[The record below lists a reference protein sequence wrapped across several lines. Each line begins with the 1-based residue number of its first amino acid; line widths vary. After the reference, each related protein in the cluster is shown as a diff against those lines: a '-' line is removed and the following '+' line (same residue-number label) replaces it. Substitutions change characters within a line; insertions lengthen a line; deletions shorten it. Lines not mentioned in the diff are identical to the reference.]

1 MSNPQLAIEGLDPLL
16 AADLAQGL
24 AQVEELLSAHI
35 EGDYPLVEETSRHL
49 VLAGGK
55 RLRPLLVLLTSHLG
69 PERGSNIFKAAVAC
83 ELTHLGTLYHDDVM
97 DEAALRRG
105 VTSAN
110 YRWGNA
116 VAILTGDY
124 LFAKTSAL
132 LAEVGPEAVLLQA
145 LTFERLVI
153 GQIQETQGPNPSQ
166 DPMDHYMKVVSN
178 KTASLIST
186 SARFGAM
193 LSGADPRITET
204 VTEFGELI
212 GTAFQLADDIL
223 DIASESV
230 QSGKTPGTD
239 LKEGIPTL
247 VTILARASEDP
258 ADADL
263 KEILSGP
270 IHDETLLQQT
280 LIRLRTHKAMD
291 QAKERLASI
300 ANQAELLLNE
310 IPESTT
316 KDALAN
322 LIGAI
327 IKRSA

>member
-1 MSNPQLAIEGLDPLL
+1 MSNSQLAIEGLDPHL
-16 AADLAQGL
+16 AADLSTGL
-24 AQVEELLSAHI
+24 AQVEALLASHI
-35 EGDYPLVEETSRHL
+35 EGEYPLVEETARHL

-69 PERGSNIFKAAVAC
+69 PERGANIFKAAVAC

-110 YRWGNA
+110 YKWGNA

-153 GQIQETQGPNPSQ
+153 GQIQETQGPLEGE
-166 DPMDHYMKVVSN
+166 DPMAHYMKVVSN

-204 VTEFGELI
+204 VTQFGELI

-223 DIASESV
+223 DIASESM

-247 VTILARASEDP
+247 VTLLARASEDP
-258 ADADL
+258 ADQDL
-263 KEILSGP
+263 KEILSKP
-270 IHDETLLQQT
+270 IEDDELLQKT
-280 LIRLRTHKAMD
+280 LVRLRTHKAMD
-291 QAKERLASI
+291 QAKERLAAI
-300 ANQAELLLNE
+300 AEEAEALLQE
-310 IPESTT
+310 IPDSTT
-316 KDALAN
+316 KDALST
-322 LIGAI
+322 LIGTI

>member
-1 MSNPQLAIEGLDPLL
+1 MSNTQLAIPNLDPLL
-16 AADLAQGL
+16 AEDLSNGL
-24 AQVEELLSAHI
+24 AQVEELLSTHI
-35 EGDYPLVEETSRHL
+35 QGEYPLVEETSRHL

-55 RLRPLLVLLTSHLG
+55 RLRPLLVLLTAQLG
-69 PERGSNIFKAAVAC
+69 PERGANVFKAAVAC

-153 GQIQETQGPNPSQ
+153 GQIQETQGPLDGE
-166 DPMDHYMKVVSN
+166 DPMTHYMKVVAN

-204 VTEFGELI
+204 VTQFGELI

-247 VTILARASEDP
+247 VTLLARTSDDP

-263 KEILSGP
+263 KEILTGP
-270 IHDETLLQQT
+270 ITDDALLQQT
-280 LIRLRTHKAMD
+280 LVRLRNHKAMD
-291 QAKERLASI
+291 QARERLTSI
-300 ANQAELLLNE
+300 ANQAELLLVD
-310 IPESTT
+310 IPDS
-316 KDALAN
+316 KAKSALGS
-322 LIGAI
+322 LINTI
-327 IKRSA
+327 IERSA

>member
-24 AQVEELLSAHI
+24 AQVEELLSTHI
-35 EGDYPLVEETSRHL
+35 QGDYPLVEETSRHL

-145 LTFERLVI
+145 LTFERLVV
-153 GQIQETQGPNPSQ
+153 GQIQETQGPLESE
-166 DPMDHYMKVVSN
+166 DPMAHYMKVVAN

-212 GTAFQLADDIL
+212 GIAFQLADDIL
-223 DIASESV
+223 DIASESA

-247 VTILARASEDP
+247 VTILAGQSDDP
-258 ADADL
+258 ADRDL
-263 KEILSGP
+263 KEILSKP
-270 IHDETLLQQT
+270 IHDDALLQQT
-280 LIRLRTHKAMD
+280 LARLRGHKAMD
-291 QAKERLASI
+291 QAREMLAETAARAVRLLDDLPENSVK
-300 ANQAELLLNE
+300 QALLGV
-310 IPESTT
+310 IS
-316 KDALAN
+316 AV
-322 LIGAI
+322 IH
-327 IKRSA
+327 RSA

>member
-1 MSNPQLAIEGLDPLL
+1 MSNTQLAIPNLDPLL
-16 AADLAQGL
+16 AEDLSNGL
-24 AQVEELLSAHI
+24 AQVEELLSTHI
-35 EGDYPLVEETSRHL
+35 QGEYPLVEETSRHL

-55 RLRPLLVLLTSHLG
+55 RLRPLLVLLTSQLG
-69 PERGSNIFKAAVAC
+69 PERGANVFKAAVAC

-153 GQIQETQGPNPSQ
+153 GQIQETQGPLDGE
-166 DPMDHYMKVVSN
+166 DPMTHYMKVVAN

-204 VTEFGELI
+204 VTQFGELI

-247 VTILARASEDP
+247 VTLLARNSDDP

-263 KEILSGP
+263 KEILTGP
-270 IHDETLLQQT
+270 ITDDALLQQT
-280 LIRLRTHKAMD
+280 LLRLRNHKAMD
-291 QAKERLASI
+291 QARERLASI
-300 ANQAELLLNE
+300 ANQAELLLVD
-310 IPESTT
+310 IPDS
-316 KDALAN
+316 KAKSALAS
-322 LIGAI
+322 LINTI
-327 IKRSA
+327 IERSA

>member
-1 MSNPQLAIEGLDPLL
+1 
-16 AADLAQGL
+16 
-24 AQVEELLSAHI
+24 
-35 EGDYPLVEETSRHL
+35 
-49 VLAGGK
+49 
-55 RLRPLLVLLTSHLG
+55 
-69 PERGSNIFKAAVAC
+69 
-83 ELTHLGTLYHDDVM
+83 M

-153 GQIQETQGPNPSQ
+153 GQIQETQGPLESE
-166 DPMDHYMKVVSN
+166 DPMAHYMKVVAN

-212 GTAFQLADDIL
+212 GIAFQLADDIL
-223 DIASESV
+223 DIASESA

-247 VTILARASEDP
+247 VTLLARASDDP

-263 KEILSGP
+263 KETLSKP
-270 IHDETLLQQT
+270 IHDEVLLQQT
-280 LIRLRTHKAMD
+280 LARLREHKAMGEAREMLAETAARAVRLLD
-291 QAKERLASI
+291 DLPENSVKQA
-300 ANQAELLLNE
+300 LLGV
-310 IPESTT
+310 IS
-316 KDALAN
+316 AV
-322 LIGAI
+322 IH
-327 IKRSA
+327 RSA

>member
-1 MSNPQLAIEGLDPLL
+1 
-16 AADLAQGL
+16 
-24 AQVEELLSAHI
+24 
-35 EGDYPLVEETSRHL
+35 
-49 VLAGGK
+49 
-55 RLRPLLVLLTSHLG
+55 
-69 PERGSNIFKAAVAC
+69 
-83 ELTHLGTLYHDDVM
+83 M

-110 YRWGNA
+110 YKWGNA

-153 GQIQETQGPNPSQ
+153 GQIQETQGPLEGE
-166 DPMDHYMKVVSN
+166 DPMAHYMKVVSN

-204 VTEFGELI
+204 VTQFGELI

-223 DIASESV
+223 DIASESM

-263 KEILSGP
+263 KEILAQP
-270 IHDETLLQQT
+270 IQDEELLQKT
-280 LIRLRTHKAMD
+280 LVRLRTHKAMD
-291 QAKERLASI
+291 QAKEKLAAI
-300 ANQAELLLNE
+300 AEEAETLLGE
-310 IPESTT
+310 IPDSTT
-316 KDALAN
+316 KDALST
-322 LIGAI
+322 LIGTI

>member
-132 LAEVGPEAVLLQA
+132 LAEVGQ
-145 LTFERLVI
+145 
-153 GQIQETQGPNPSQ
+153 
-166 DPMDHYMKVVSN
+166 K
-178 KTASLIST
+178 
-186 SARFGAM
+186 
-193 LSGADPRITET
+193 
-204 VTEFGELI
+204 
-212 GTAFQLADDIL
+212 
-223 DIASESV
+223 
-230 QSGKTPGTD
+230 QS
-239 LKEGIPTL
+239 
-247 VTILARASEDP
+247 SC
-258 ADADL
+258 
-263 KEILSGP
+263 
-270 IHDETLLQQT
+270 
-280 LIRLRTHKAMD
+280 
-291 QAKERLASI
+291 
-300 ANQAELLLNE
+300 
-310 IPESTT
+310 
-316 KDALAN
+316 
-322 LIGAI
+322 
-327 IKRSA
+327 KRSPSNAS

>member
-1 MSNPQLAIEGLDPLL
+1 MSNSQLAIEGLDPHL
-16 AADLAQGL
+16 AADLSTGL
-24 AQVEELLSAHI
+24 AQVEALLASHI
-35 EGDYPLVEETSRHL
+35 EGEYPLVEETARHL

-69 PERGSNIFKAAVAC
+69 PERGANIFKAAVAC

-110 YRWGNA
+110 YKWGNA

-153 GQIQETQGPNPSQ
+153 GQIQETQGPLEGE
-166 DPMDHYMKVVSN
+166 DPMAHYMKVVSN

-204 VTEFGELI
+204 VTQFGELI

-223 DIASESV
+223 DIASESM

-247 VTILARASEDP
+247 VTILARQSDDP
-258 ADADL
+258 ADQDL
-263 KEILSGP
+263 KEILSKP
-270 IHDETLLQQT
+270 IEDDELLQKT
-280 LIRLRTHKAMD
+280 LVRLRTHKAMD
-291 QAKERLASI
+291 QAKERLAAI
-300 ANQAELLLNE
+300 AEEAEALLQE
-310 IPESTT
+310 IPDSTT
-316 KDALAN
+316 KDALST
-322 LIGAI
+322 LIGTI

>member
-1 MSNPQLAIEGLDPLL
+1 MSNTQLAIPNLDPLL
-16 AADLAQGL
+16 AEDLSNGL
-24 AQVEELLSAHI
+24 AQVEELLSTHI
-35 EGDYPLVEETSRHL
+35 QGEYPLVEETSRHL

-55 RLRPLLVLLTSHLG
+55 RLRPLLVLLTAQLG
-69 PERGSNIFKAAVAC
+69 PERGANVFKAAVAC

-153 GQIQETQGPNPSQ
+153 GQIQETQGPLDGE
-166 DPMDHYMKVVSN
+166 DPMTHYMKVVAN

-204 VTEFGELI
+204 VTQFGELI

-247 VTILARASEDP
+247 VTLLARTSDDP

-263 KEILSGP
+263 KEILTGP
-270 IHDETLLQQT
+270 ITDDALLQQT
-280 LIRLRTHKAMD
+280 LLRLRNHKAMD
-291 QAKERLASI
+291 QARERLTSI
-300 ANQAELLLNE
+300 ANQAELLLVD
-310 IPESTT
+310 IPDS
-316 KDALAN
+316 KAKSALAS
-322 LIGAI
+322 LINTI
-327 IKRSA
+327 IERSA

>member
-16 AADLAQGL
+16 AADLSQGL
-24 AQVEELLSAHI
+24 SQVEELLSTHI
-35 EGDYPLVEETSRHL
+35 QGEYPLVEETSRHL

-153 GQIQETQGPNPSQ
+153 GQIQETQGPLESE
-166 DPMDHYMKVVSN
+166 DPMAHYMKVVAN

-212 GTAFQLADDIL
+212 GIAFQLADDIL
-223 DIASESV
+223 DIASESA

-247 VTILARASEDP
+247 VTLLARASDDP

-263 KEILSGP
+263 KETLSKP
-270 IHDETLLQQT
+270 IHDEVLLQQT
-280 LIRLRTHKAMD
+280 LARLREHKAMD
-291 QAKERLASI
+291 QAHEMLAETAARAVRLLDDLPENSVK
-300 ANQAELLLNE
+300 QALLGV
-310 IPESTT
+310 IS
-316 KDALAN
+316 AV
-322 LIGAI
+322 IH
-327 IKRSA
+327 RSA

>member
-1 MSNPQLAIEGLDPLL
+1 VSNSQLAIEGLDPHL
-16 AADLAQGL
+16 AADLTSGL

-35 EGDYPLVEETSRHL
+35 QGDYPLVEETSRHL

-69 PERGSNIFKAAVAC
+69 PERGANIFKAAVAC

-153 GQIQETQGPNPSQ
+153 GQIQETQGPSESE
-166 DPMDHYMKVVSN
+166 DPMAHYMKVVAN

-193 LSGADPRITET
+193 LSGADPR
-204 VTEFGELI
+204 VTESITQFGELI
-212 GTAFQLADDIL
+212 GIAFQLADDIL
-223 DIASESV
+223 DIESESM

-247 VTILARASEDP
+247 VTIYARQSSDP
-258 ADADL
+258 QDADL
-263 KEILSGP
+263 KEILSKP
-270 IHDETLLQQT
+270 IEDDELLQRT
-280 LIRLRTHKAMD
+280 LTRLRNHKAMD
-291 QAKERLASI
+291 QAKERLAQI
-300 ANQAELLLNE
+300 ATEAETLLQDL
-310 IPESTT
+310 PQSTT
-316 KDALAN
+316 TEALSS
-322 LIGAI
+322 LIGMI
-327 IKRSA
+327 TKRSA

>member
-1 MSNPQLAIEGLDPLL
+1 MSNTQLAIPNLDPLL
-16 AADLAQGL
+16 AEDLSNGL
-24 AQVEELLSAHI
+24 AQVEELLSTHI
-35 EGDYPLVEETSRHL
+35 QGEYPLVEETSRHL

-55 RLRPLLVLLTSHLG
+55 RLRPLLVLLTAQLG
-69 PERGSNIFKAAVAC
+69 PERGANVFKAAVAC

-153 GQIQETQGPNPSQ
+153 GQIQETQGPLDGE
-166 DPMDHYMKVVSN
+166 DPMTHYMKVVAN

-204 VTEFGELI
+204 VTQFGELI
-212 GTAFQLADDIL
+212 GIAFQLADDIL

-247 VTILARASEDP
+247 VTLLACTSDDP

-263 KEILSGP
+263 KEILTGP
-270 IHDETLLQQT
+270 ITDDALVQQT
-280 LIRLRTHKAMD
+280 LVRLRNHKAMD
-291 QAKERLASI
+291 QARERLTSI
-300 ANQAELLLNE
+300 ANQAELLLVD
-310 IPESTT
+310 IPDS
-316 KDALAN
+316 KAKSALAS
-322 LIGAI
+322 LINTI
-327 IKRSA
+327 IERSA

>member
-1 MSNPQLAIEGLDPLL
+1 MDI
-16 AADLAQGL
+16 
-24 AQVEELLSAHI
+24 
-35 EGDYPLVEETSRHL
+35 Y
-49 VLAGGK
+49 
-55 RLRPLLVLLTSHLG
+55 
-69 PERGSNIFKAAVAC
+69 KAAVAC

-105 VTSAN
+105 VSSAN

-153 GQIQETQGPNPSQ
+153 GQIQETQGPASGE
-166 DPMDHYMKVVSN
+166 DAMEHYMKVVAN

-204 VTEFGELI
+204 MTEFGEVI
-212 GTAFQLADDIL
+212 GIAFQLADDII
-223 DIASESV
+223 DIASESRE
-230 QSGKTPGTD
+230 SGKVPGTD

-247 VTILARASEDP
+247 VTLLVQQSSDP
-258 ADADL
+258 ADNNL
-263 KEILSGP
+263 KEILRSP
-270 IHDETLLQQT
+270 IEDDQVLADVLT
-280 LIRLRTHKAMD
+280 RLRGHGALKEAKAKLAEIAMR
-291 QAKERLASI
+291 AERLL
-300 ANQAELLLNE
+300 EDL
-310 IPESTT
+310 PESAV
-316 KDALAN
+316 KQAFFG

-327 IKRSA
+327 VNRTA

>member
-1 MSNPQLAIEGLDPLL
+1 
-16 AADLAQGL
+16 
-24 AQVEELLSAHI
+24 
-35 EGDYPLVEETSRHL
+35 
-49 VLAGGK
+49 
-55 RLRPLLVLLTSHLG
+55 LG

-223 DIASESV
+223 DIASESA

-270 IHDETLLQQT
+270 IHDEVLLQQT
-280 LIRLRTHKAMD
+280 LIRLRSHKAMG
-291 QAKERLASI
+291 QARQMLDETAARALTLLEDLPENPVK
-300 ANQAELLLNE
+300 QALSGVISAVIN
-310 IPESTT
+310 
-316 KDALAN
+316 
-322 LIGAI
+322 
-327 IKRSA
+327 RSA

>member
-1 MSNPQLAIEGLDPLL
+1 
-16 AADLAQGL
+16 
-24 AQVEELLSAHI
+24 
-35 EGDYPLVEETSRHL
+35 
-49 VLAGGK
+49 
-55 RLRPLLVLLTSHLG
+55 
-69 PERGSNIFKAAVAC
+69 
-83 ELTHLGTLYHDDVM
+83 M

-145 LTFERLVI
+145 LTFERLVV
-153 GQIQETQGPNPSQ
+153 GQIQETQGPLAGQ
-166 DPMDHYMKVVSN
+166 DLMDHYMKVVSN

-204 VTEFGELI
+204 VTQFGELI

-223 DIASESV
+223 DIASESM

-247 VTILARASEDP
+247 VTILARQSDDP

-263 KEILSGP
+263 KEILSKP
-270 IHDETLLQQT
+270 IQDDELLRKTLE
-280 LIRLRTHKAMD
+280 RLRTHKAMD
-291 QAKERLASI
+291 QAKERLEKI
-300 ANQAELLLNE
+300 ATEARNLLDEL
-310 IPESTT
+310 PDSTT
-316 KDALAN
+316 KDALAT
-322 LIGAI
+322 LIGTI

>member
-1 MSNPQLAIEGLDPLL
+1 MSNSQLAIEGLDPHL
-16 AADLAQGL
+16 AADLSTGL
-24 AQVEELLSAHI
+24 AQVEALLASHI
-35 EGDYPLVEETSRHL
+35 EGEYPLVEETARHL

-69 PERGSNIFKAAVAC
+69 PERGANIFKAAVAC

-110 YRWGNA
+110 YKWGNA

-153 GQIQETQGPNPSQ
+153 GQIQETQGPLEGE
-166 DPMDHYMKVVSN
+166 DPMAHYMKVVSN

-204 VTEFGELI
+204 VTQFGELI

-223 DIASESV
+223 DIASESM

-247 VTILARASEDP
+247 VTILARQSDDP
-258 ADADL
+258 ADQDL
-263 KEILSGP
+263 KEILSKP
-270 IHDETLLQQT
+270 IEDDELLQKT
-280 LIRLRTHKAMD
+280 LVRLRTHKAME
-291 QAKERLASI
+291 QAKERLAAI
-300 ANQAELLLNE
+300 AEEAEALLQE
-310 IPESTT
+310 IPDSTT
-316 KDALAN
+316 KDALST
-322 LIGAI
+322 LIGTI

>member
-1 MSNPQLAIEGLDPLL
+1 
-16 AADLAQGL
+16 
-24 AQVEELLSAHI
+24 
-35 EGDYPLVEETSRHL
+35 
-49 VLAGGK
+49 
-55 RLRPLLVLLTSHLG
+55 
-69 PERGSNIFKAAVAC
+69 C

-153 GQIQETQGPNPSQ
+153 GQIQETQGPSDSE
-166 DPMDHYMKVVSN
+166 DPMAHYMKVVAN

-193 LSGADPRITET
+193 LSGADPRITESIT
-204 VTEFGELI
+204 QFGELI
-212 GTAFQLADDIL
+212 GIAFQLADDIL
-223 DIASESV
+223 DIASESA

-247 VTILARASEDP
+247 VTILARRSDDP

-263 KEILSGP
+263 KEILAKP
-270 IHDETLLQQT
+270 ITDEALLEKTLQ
-280 LIRLRTHKAMD
+280 RLRTHKAMEEAR
-291 QAKERLASI
+291 QRLAEI
-300 ANQAELLLNE
+300 ATQAETLLQDL
-310 IPESTT
+310 PESTT
-316 KDALAN
+316 KDALTS
-322 LIGAI
+322 LIGMI
-327 IKRSA
+327 TSRSA

>member
-1 MSNPQLAIEGLDPLL
+1 MTAPQLAIPGIEPLL
-16 AADLAQGL
+16 AADLTQGL
-24 AQVEELLSAHI
+24 AKVEELLESHI
-35 EGDYPLVEETSRHL
+35 QGDYPLVEETSRHL

-69 PERGSNIFKAAVAC
+69 PERGMDIYKAAVAC

-105 VTSAN
+105 VSSAN

-153 GQIQETQGPNPSQ
+153 GQIQETQGPATGE
-166 DPMDHYMKVVSN
+166 DAMEHYMKVVAN

-204 VTEFGELI
+204 MTEFGEVI
-212 GTAFQLADDIL
+212 GIAFQLADDII
-223 DIASESV
+223 DIASESRE
-230 QSGKTPGTD
+230 SGKVPGTD

-247 VTILARASEDP
+247 VTLLVQQSTDE

-263 KEILSGP
+263 KEILRSP
-270 IHDETLLQQT
+270 IQDDEVLADVLARLRGHDALLQAKA
-280 LIRLRTHKAMD
+280 RLMAIAHRA
-291 QAKERLASI
+291 ERLLEDLPDSPVK
-300 ANQAELLLNE
+300 QAFFG
-310 IPESTT
+310 
-316 KDALAN
+316 

-327 IKRSA
+327 VNRTA

>member
-1 MSNPQLAIEGLDPLL
+1 VSNPQLAIEGLDPLL

-24 AQVEELLSAHI
+24 AQVEELLSTHI
-35 EGDYPLVEETSRHL
+35 QGDYPLVEETSRHL

-145 LTFERLVI
+145 LTFERLVV
-153 GQIQETQGPNPSQ
+153 GQIQETQGPLESE
-166 DPMDHYMKVVSN
+166 DPMAHYMKVVAN

-212 GTAFQLADDIL
+212 GIAFQLADDIL
-223 DIASESV
+223 DIASESA

-247 VTILARASEDP
+247 VTILAGQSDDP
-258 ADADL
+258 ADRDL
-263 KEILSGP
+263 KEILSKP
-270 IHDETLLQQT
+270 IHDDALLQQT
-280 LIRLRTHKAMD
+280 LARLRGHKAMD
-291 QAKERLASI
+291 QAREMLAETAARAVRLLDDLPENSVK
-300 ANQAELLLNE
+300 QALLGV
-310 IPESTT
+310 IS
-316 KDALAN
+316 AV
-322 LIGAI
+322 IH
-327 IKRSA
+327 RSA

>member
-1 MSNPQLAIEGLDPLL
+1 VSNPQLAIEGLDPLL

-24 AQVEELLSAHI
+24 AQVEELLSTHI

-153 GQIQETQGPNPSQ
+153 GQIQETQGPSSTQ

-223 DIASESV
+223 DIASESA

-239 LKEGIPTL
+239 LREGIPTL
-247 VTILARASEDP
+247 VTLLARASEDP
-258 ADADL
+258 LDADL

-270 IHDETLLQQT
+270 IHDERLLQET
-280 LIRLRTHKAMD
+280 LTRLRNHKAMD
-291 QAKERLASI
+291 QAREMLSDTAARAVTLLDDLPENPVK
-300 ANQAELLLNE
+300 QALLGVISAVIN
-310 IPESTT
+310 
-316 KDALAN
+316 
-322 LIGAI
+322 
-327 IKRSA
+327 RSA

>member
-1 MSNPQLAIEGLDPLL
+1 MSNQQLAIEGLDPHL
-16 AADLAQGL
+16 AADLSAGL
-24 AQVEELLSAHI
+24 AQVESLLSTHI

-69 PERGSNIFKAAVAC
+69 PERGANIFKAAVAC

-145 LTFERLVI
+145 LTFERLVV
-153 GQIQETQGPNPSQ
+153 GQIQETQGPLADQ

-204 VTEFGELI
+204 VTQFGELI

-223 DIASESV
+223 DIASESM

-247 VTILARASEDP
+247 VTILARQSNDP

-263 KEILSGP
+263 REILSKP
-270 IHDETLLQQT
+270 IQDEELLRKTLD
-280 LIRLRTHKAMD
+280 RLRTHKAMD
-291 QAKERLASI
+291 QAKEMLAGT
-300 ANQAELLLNE
+300 AAQAVALLEDL
-310 IPESTT
+310 PENSV
-316 KDALAN
+316 KQALFGVISAVIN
-322 LIGAI
+322 
-327 IKRSA
+327 RSA

>member
-16 AADLAQGL
+16 AADLSQGL
-24 AQVEELLSAHI
+24 AQVEELLSTHI
-35 EGDYPLVEETSRHL
+35 QGDYPLVEETSRHL

-153 GQIQETQGPNPSQ
+153 GQIQETQGPLESE
-166 DPMDHYMKVVSN
+166 DPMAQYMKVVAN

-212 GTAFQLADDIL
+212 GIAFQLADDIL
-223 DIASESV
+223 DIASESA

-247 VTILARASEDP
+247 VTLLARASDDP

-263 KEILSGP
+263 KETLSKP
-270 IHDETLLQQT
+270 IHDEVLLQQT
-280 LIRLRTHKAMD
+280 LARLREHKAMG
-291 QAKERLASI
+291 QAREMLAETAARAVRLLDDLPENSVK
-300 ANQAELLLNE
+300 QALLGV
-310 IPESTT
+310 IS
-316 KDALAN
+316 AV
-322 LIGAI
+322 IH
-327 IKRSA
+327 RSA

>member
-1 MSNPQLAIEGLDPLL
+1 VSASQLAIPNLDPGL
-16 AADLAQGL
+16 AAELTLGL
-24 AQVEELLSAHI
+24 ERVEELLKTHI
-35 EGDYPLVEETSRHL
+35 EGDYPLVEETARHL

-55 RLRPLLVLLTSHLG
+55 RLRPLLVLLTSYLG
-69 PERGSNIFKAAVAC
+69 SERGINIYKAAVAC

-145 LTFERLVI
+145 LTFERLVV
-153 GQIQETQGPNPSQ
+153 GQIQETQGPQ
-166 DPMDHYMKVVSN
+166 DGEDPMEHYLKVVAN

-193 LSGADPRITET
+193 ISGADPRITEL
-204 VTEFGELI
+204 VTQFGELI
-212 GTAFQLADDIL
+212 GIAFQLADDII
-223 DIASESV
+223 DIASETI

-239 LKEGIPTL
+239 LREGIATL
-247 VTILARASEDP
+247 ITLKVLQSEDP
-258 ADADL
+258 ADDQL
-263 KEILSGP
+263 KLLLSGP
-270 IHDETLLQQT
+270 ITDDEILKDVLNQ
-280 LIRLRTHKAMD
+280 LRQHKALEESREELRKIAD
-291 QAKERLASI
+291 KAHQLLADLPTTPIKE
-300 ANQAELLLNE
+300 
-310 IPESTT
+310 
-316 KDALAN
+316 ALSN
-322 LIGAI
+322 LCLAI
-327 IKRSA
+327 IERST

>member
-1 MSNPQLAIEGLDPLL
+1 MSNPQLAIEGIDPLL

-24 AQVEELLSAHI
+24 SQVEELLSTHI
-35 EGDYPLVEETSRHL
+35 QGDYPLVEETSRHL

-145 LTFERLVI
+145 LTFERLVV
-153 GQIQETQGPNPSQ
+153 GQIQETQGPLESE
-166 DPMDHYMKVVSN
+166 DPMAHYMKVVAN

-212 GTAFQLADDIL
+212 GIAFQLADDIL
-223 DIASESV
+223 DIASESA

-247 VTILARASEDP
+247 VTILAGQSDDP
-258 ADADL
+258 ADRDL
-263 KEILSGP
+263 KEILSKP
-270 IHDETLLQQT
+270 IHDDALLQQT
-280 LIRLRTHKAMD
+280 LARLRGHKAMD
-291 QAKERLASI
+291 QAREMLAETAARAVRLLDDLPENSVK
-300 ANQAELLLNE
+300 QALLGV
-310 IPESTT
+310 IS
-316 KDALAN
+316 AV
-322 LIGAI
+322 IH
-327 IKRSA
+327 RSA

>member
-1 MSNPQLAIEGLDPLL
+1 MSNTQLAIPNLDPLL
-16 AADLAQGL
+16 AADLSRGL
-24 AQVEELLSAHI
+24 AQVEELLSTHI
-35 EGDYPLVEETSRHL
+35 QGEYPLVEETSRHL

-55 RLRPLLVLLTSHLG
+55 RLRPLLVLLTSQLG
-69 PERGSNIFKAAVAC
+69 PERGANVLKAAVAC

-153 GQIQETQGPNPSQ
+153 GQIQETQGPLPGE
-166 DPMDHYMKVVSN
+166 DPMDHYMKVVAN

-204 VTEFGELI
+204 VTQFGELI
-212 GTAFQLADDIL
+212 GIAFQLADDIL
-223 DIASESV
+223 DIASESL

-239 LKEGIPTL
+239 LREGIPTL
-247 VTILARASEDP
+247 VTLLARASTDP
-258 ADADL
+258 ADRDL
-263 KEILSGP
+263 IELLKSP
-270 IHDETLLQQT
+270 ISDEEQVQQV
-280 LIRLRTHKAMD
+280 LERLRVHPAME
-291 QAKERLASI
+291 QARAKLNAVAR
-300 ANQAELLLNE
+300 QAEALLVDL
-310 IPESTT
+310 PESPS
-316 KDALAN
+316 KQGFFE

-327 IKRSA
+327 VDRSA

>member
-1 MSNPQLAIEGLDPLL
+1 MNQPQLAIPGIEPLL
-16 AADLAQGL
+16 AADLTQGL
-24 AQVEELLSAHI
+24 AKVEELLETHI
-35 EGDYPLVEETSRHL
+35 QGDYPLVEETSRHL

-69 PERGSNIFKAAVAC
+69 PERGMDIYKAAVAC

-153 GQIQETQGPNPSQ
+153 GQIQETQGPVAGE
-166 DPMDHYMKVVSN
+166 DPMEHYEKVVAN

-204 VTEFGELI
+204 MTEFGELI
-212 GTAFQLADDIL
+212 GIAFQLADDII
-223 DIASESV
+223 DIASESG

-247 VTILARASEDP
+247 VTLLVQQSDDP
-258 ADADL
+258 RDSDL
-263 KEILSGP
+263 KELLRKP
-270 IHDETLLQQT
+270 ITDDAVVGSVLE
-280 LIRLRTHKAMD
+280 RLRTHVAMSKAR
-291 QAKERLASI
+291 ARLDEVARK
-300 ANQAELLLNE
+300 AEGLLADL
-310 IPESTT
+310 PESSV
-316 KDALAN
+316 KEAFFG
-322 LIGAI
+322 LIHAI
-327 IKRSA
+327 VNRTA

>member
-1 MSNPQLAIEGLDPLL
+1 VSNPQLAIEGLDPLL

-223 DIASESV
+223 DIASESG
-230 QSGKTPGTD
+230 QSG
-239 LKEGIPTL
+239 
-247 VTILARASEDP
+247 ASEDP

-270 IHDETLLQQT
+270 IQDEVLLQQT
-280 LIRLRTHKAMD
+280 LTRLRNHKAMD
-291 QAKERLASI
+291 QARERLAAI
-300 ANQAELLLNE
+300 AYEADLLLNQ

-316 KDALAN
+316 KDALAT

>member
-1 MSNPQLAIEGLDPLL
+1 MSNTQLAIEGLDPHL
-16 AADLAQGL
+16 AADLSSGL
-24 AQVEELLSAHI
+24 QHVEELLSAHI
-35 EGDYPLVEETSRHL
+35 EGEYPLVEETARHL

-153 GQIQETQGPNPSQ
+153 GQIQETQGPLQSE
-166 DPMDHYMKVVSN
+166 DAMAHYMKVVAN

-193 LSGADPRITET
+193 LSGADPRITESIT
-204 VTEFGELI
+204 QFGELI

-223 DIASESV
+223 DIASESS

-247 VTILARASEDP
+247 VTILARQSNDP

-263 KEILSGP
+263 KEILAKP
-270 IHDETLLQQT
+270 ITDDLLLEKTLQ
-280 LIRLRTHKAMD
+280 RLRHHKAMD
-291 QAKERLASI
+291 QAKDRLAQISKE
-300 ANQAELLLNE
+300 AEDLLKD
-310 IPESTT
+310 IPDSAT
-316 KDALAN
+316 KSALFS
-322 LIGAI
+322 LIGMLTR
-327 IKRSA
+327 RSA

>member
-1 MSNPQLAIEGLDPLL
+1 MSSTPLAIEGLDPHL
-16 AADLAQGL
+16 AADLTSGL
-24 AQVEELLSAHI
+24 AHVEELLATHI
-35 EGDYPLVEETSRHL
+35 EGEYPLVEETARHL

-69 PERGSNIFKAAVAC
+69 PERGANIFKAAVAC

-153 GQIQETQGPNPSQ
+153 GQIQETQGPLESE
-166 DPMDHYMKVVSN
+166 DPMAHYMKVVAN

-193 LSGADPRITET
+193 LSGADPRITESIT
-204 VTEFGELI
+204 QFGELI

-223 DIASESV
+223 DIASESA

-247 VTILARASEDP
+247 VTILASQSNDP

-263 KEILSGP
+263 KEILSKP
-270 IHDETLLQQT
+270 IHDEVLLQET
-280 LIRLRTHKAMD
+280 LQRLRGHKAMA
-291 QAKERLASI
+291 QARAMLADTADKAVALLDDLPENSVK
-300 ANQAELLLNE
+300 QALLGVISAVIN
-310 IPESTT
+310 
-316 KDALAN
+316 
-322 LIGAI
+322 
-327 IKRSA
+327 RSA

>member
-1 MSNPQLAIEGLDPLL
+1 MSNQQLAIEGLDPLL
-16 AADLAQGL
+16 TADLSSGL
-24 AQVEELLSAHI
+24 AQVEELLSTHI
-35 EGDYPLVEETSRHL
+35 QGDYPLVEETSRHL

-69 PERGSNIFKAAVAC
+69 PERGANIFKAAVAC

-145 LTFERLVI
+145 LTFERLVV
-153 GQIQETQGPNPSQ
+153 GQIQETQGPLAGQ
-166 DPMDHYMKVVSN
+166 DLMDHYMKVVSN

-204 VTEFGELI
+204 VTQFGELI

-223 DIASESV
+223 DIASESM

-247 VTILARASEDP
+247 VTILARQSDDP

-263 KEILSGP
+263 KEILSKP
-270 IHDETLLQQT
+270 IQDDELLRKTLE
-280 LIRLRTHKAMD
+280 RLRTHKAMD
-291 QAKERLASI
+291 QAKERLEKI
-300 ANQAELLLNE
+300 ATEARNLLDEL
-310 IPESTT
+310 PDSTT
-316 KDALAN
+316 KDALAT
-322 LIGAI
+322 LIGTI

>member
-1 MSNPQLAIEGLDPLL
+1 MSNSQLAIEGLDPHL
-16 AADLAQGL
+16 AADLSTGL
-24 AQVEELLSAHI
+24 AQVEALLAAHI
-35 EGDYPLVEETSRHL
+35 EGEYPLVEETARHL

-69 PERGSNIFKAAVAC
+69 PERGANIFKAAVAC

-110 YRWGNA
+110 YKWGNA

-153 GQIQETQGPNPSQ
+153 GQIQETQGPLEGE
-166 DPMDHYMKVVSN
+166 DPMAHYMKVVSN

-204 VTEFGELI
+204 VTQFGELI

-223 DIASESV
+223 DIASESM

-263 KEILSGP
+263 KEILAQP
-270 IHDETLLQQT
+270 IQDEELLQKT
-280 LIRLRTHKAMD
+280 LVRLRTHKSMD
-291 QAKERLASI
+291 QAKEKLASI
-300 ANQAELLLNE
+300 AEEAETLLGE
-310 IPESTT
+310 IPDSTT
-316 KDALAN
+316 KDALST
-322 LIGAI
+322 LIGTI

>member
-1 MSNPQLAIEGLDPLL
+1 MSNTQLAIEGLDPHL
-16 AADLAQGL
+16 AADLTSGL
-24 AQVEELLSAHI
+24 KHVEELLAAHI
-35 EGDYPLVEETSRHL
+35 EGEYPLVEETARHL

-69 PERGSNIFKAAVAC
+69 PERGANIFKAAVAC

-153 GQIQETQGPNPSQ
+153 GQIQETQGPSDSE
-166 DPMDHYMKVVSN
+166 DPMAHYMKVVAN

-193 LSGADPRITET
+193 LSGADPRITESIT
-204 VTEFGELI
+204 QFGELI
-212 GTAFQLADDIL
+212 GIAFQLADDIL
-223 DIASESV
+223 DIASESA

-247 VTILARASEDP
+247 VTILARRSDDP

-263 KEILSGP
+263 KEILAKP
-270 IHDETLLQQT
+270 ITDEALLEKTLQ
-280 LIRLRTHKAMD
+280 RLRTHKAMEEAREMLD
-291 QAKERLASI
+291 ATASKAMALLDDLPETSVKQALLAVISAVI
-300 ANQAELLLNE
+300 N
-310 IPESTT
+310 
-316 KDALAN
+316 
-322 LIGAI
+322 
-327 IKRSA
+327 RSA